1 MIVLNLNSNQEFPI
15 IPTRIKDE
23 DDHQIVMTFTDEI
36 TKEVFIKTSI
46 TPVESYDTL
55 ILGSTSLTFLKES
68 RYYNLVVKFAT
79 TNEIIYK
86 DRVFST
92 AQPIGNYSINK
103 DKYDL
108 PNINNNDY
116 IVI

>member
-1 MIVLNLNSNQEFPI
+1 MIVLNLNSNQQFPI

-23 DDHQIVMTFTDEI
+23 SNNQIVMKFTDEI
-36 TKEVFIKTSI
+36 TKEVFTKTST

-55 ILGSTSLTFLKES
+55 ILGNASLTFLKES
-68 RYYNLVVKFAT
+68 RYYNLVVSFAV

-92 AQPIGNYSINK
+92 VQPIGNYSINK
-103 DKYDL
+103 DEYGL